1 MKKLNLP
8 QLLKLN
14 AYWVGLSFMWNA
26 LHPIILP
33 AVLLNFVPDAKKNTY
48 LGVLTFVGLVIAML
62 VQPLS
67 GALSDN
73 WHSHWG
79 KRRPLIVL
87 GTIFDFVFLVILGWA
102 GGLTWLFIGY
112 IGLQLSSNIAH
123 GPLQGLLPDKVPQN
137 QLGTASSLKTFMDMF
152 SLIIASLLAGRLMDS
167 TTRDATLIMSV
178 VMGVLAIG
186 AVITIFGVH
195 ENPSDSSQGS
205 QSPGDALQSNQRMN
219 LGTFRGL
226 GGEIFRINFRENTAY
241 WWLIAERGLFLL
253 GIYGVQAFAQYY
265 LQDVLRVPDPPKQ
278 TGDLLAAIT
287 IGLVILVLI
296 GGWLT
301 DRFGAKKVLYAASVI
316 TTIGMSLMLLARDMS
331 TLTIFASI
339 VGGGI
344 GLFLTSNWALANA
357 LAPADQA
364 GKFLGLTNLAT
375 AGSGALAR
383 LEGPA
388 IDALNA
394 AAPGQWL
401 GYTALFVF
409 GALCTFASMFL
420 LSRIRLE
427 KTAMH

>member
-1 MKKLNLP
+1 MNMKKLNLS
-8 QLLKLN
+8 QLLTLN

-33 AVLLNFVPDAKKNTY
+33 AVLLNFVPDAQKNTY
-48 LGVLTFVGLVIAML
+48 LGLLTFVGLFLAML

-67 GALSDN
+67 GALSDG
-73 WHSHWG
+73 WHSRWG
-79 KRRPLIVL
+79 RRRPLILL
-87 GTIFDFVFLVILGWA
+87 GTLFDFVFLTILGWA

-112 IGLQLSSNIAH
+112 IGLQLSSNMAH
-123 GPLQGLLPDKVPQN
+123 GPLQGLLPDRVPKEQM
-137 QLGTASSLKTFMDMF
+137 GAAASLKTFMDMF
-152 SLIIASLLAGRLMDS
+152 SLILASLLAGRLLDS
-167 TTRDATLIMSV
+167 ATRDASLILGV

-186 AVITIFGVH
+186 AAITIFGTR
-195 ENPSDSSQGS
+195 ENPTDLP
-205 QSPGDALQSNQRMN
+205 QSPQGTQRKN
-219 LGTFRGL
+219 FSGLRG
-226 GGEIFRINFRENTAY
+226 ETFRINFRENTAY

-301 DRFGAKKVLYAASVI
+301 DKFGAKRVLYAASII

-357 LAPADQA
+357 LAPGGEA

-409 GALCTFASMFL
+409 GAVCAFASMFL
-420 LSRIRLE
+420 LQKIHDPREDWR
-427 KTAMH
+427 

>member
-1 MKKLNLP
+1 MKKLTLP
-8 QLLKLN
+8 QLLTIN
-14 AYWVGLSFMWNA
+14 AYWVGISFMWNS

-33 AVLLNFVPDAKKNTY
+33 AVLLNFVPDAKKNTW
-48 LGVLTFVGLVIAML
+48 LGILTFIGLIIAMI
-62 VQPLS
+62 VQPLA
-67 GALSDN
+67 GALSDK
-73 WHSHWG
+73 WHSRWG
-79 KRRPLIVL
+79 RRRPLIVL
-87 GTIFDFVFLVILGWA
+87 GTLFDFIFLAILGWS
-102 GGLTWLFIGY
+102 GGLVWLFIGY
-112 IGLQLSSNIAH
+112 IGLQFSSNLAH
-123 GPLQGLLPDKVPQN
+123 GPLQGLLPDRVPAG
-137 QLGTASSLKTFMDMF
+137 QLGAAASLKTFMDMA
-152 SLIIASLLAGRLMDS
+152 SLIIVSLLAGRLMDS
-167 TTRDATLIMSV
+167 STRDASLILGV
-178 VMGVLAIG
+178 ILAVLAVSAG
-186 AVITIFGVH
+186 ITVFGTR
-195 ENPSDSSQGS
+195 EEPTDATQDSGS
-205 QSPGDALQSNQRMN
+205 KNFGSL
-219 LGTFRGL
+219 LTLRG
-226 GGEIFRINFRENTAY
+226 ETFRINFRENTSY

-287 IGLVILVLI
+287 IGLVILVII

-301 DRFGAKKVLYAASVI
+301 DKFGAKKILYAATII
-316 TTIGMSLMLLARDMS
+316 TTIGMSLMLLARDMT

-357 LAPADQA
+357 LAPSDQA

-394 AAPGQWL
+394 AAPGQWM

-409 GALCTFASMFL
+409 GAVCTFASMFL
-420 LSRIRLE
+420 LSRIKLPEMNRE
-427 KTAMH
+427 AR

>member
-1 MKKLNLP
+1 MKKLTLP
-8 QLLKLN
+8 QLLTLN
-14 AYWVGLSFMWNA
+14 AYWVGISFLWNS

-33 AVLLNFVPDAKKNTY
+33 AVLLNFVPDAKKNTW
-48 LGVLTFVGLVIAML
+48 LGILTFLGLIIAMI
-62 VQPLS
+62 VQPLA
-67 GALSDN
+67 GALSDK
-73 WHSHWG
+73 WHSRWG
-79 KRRPLIVL
+79 RRRPLIVL
-87 GTIFDFVFLVILGWA
+87 GTLFDFVFLAILGWA

-112 IGLQLSSNIAH
+112 IGLQFSSNVAH
-123 GPLQGLLPDKVPQN
+123 GPLQGLLPDRVPQE
-137 QLGTASSLKTFMDMF
+137 QMGTAASLKTFMDMA
-152 SLIIASLLAGRLMDS
+152 SLIIVSLLAGRLMDS
-167 TTRDATLIMSV
+167 STRDASLILGVVMSV
-178 VMGVLAIG
+178 LLVSAAITVLG
-186 AVITIFGVH
+186 TR
-195 ENPSDSSQGS
+195 EEPSDSSQTS
-205 QSPGDALQSNQRMN
+205 QTSQGKN
-219 LGTFRGL
+219 LGALRGL
-226 GGEIFRINFRENTAY
+226 RGETFRINFRENTAY
-241 WWLIAERGLFLL
+241 WWLIAERALFLL

-301 DRFGAKKVLYAASVI
+301 DKFGAKKVLYAASII

-357 LAPADQA
+357 LAPSDQA

-394 AAPGQWL
+394 AAPGQWW
-401 GYTALFVF
+401 GYIFLFVF
-409 GALCTFASMFL
+409 GAVCTFASMFL
-420 LSRIRLE
+420 LSRIQ
-427 KTAMH
+427 TPTT